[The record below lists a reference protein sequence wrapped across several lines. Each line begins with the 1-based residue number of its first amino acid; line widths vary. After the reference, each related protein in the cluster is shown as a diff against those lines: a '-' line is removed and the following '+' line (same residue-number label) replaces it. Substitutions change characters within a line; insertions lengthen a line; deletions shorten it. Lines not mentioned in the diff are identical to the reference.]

1 MARQE
6 EIIIEVEVNAG
17 ESAER
22 LAAVQAR
29 IHDVK
34 QANKEL
40 KAEQRTLNEE
50 LRRNGTIT
58 HEQAERLKEI
68 SAEMAKNN
76 ADLKELTAT
85 EKMYTAQLNTATQ
98 NDRKFGDSLVE
109 LSAQLAQLKQ
119 EYRGL
124 TAAQRESAEGKAML
138 DNIKSLDKT
147 LKDADA
153 SMGDF
158 QRNVGNYQSALLG
171 LNGNVVKVANLFQ
184 GGFKNGIAA
193 AGTAL
198 KGFITTMLTTPFGW
212 IVTSLAAVAKGFDLV
227 SDAIKRSDDLS
238 TQMQENLAGWEAT
251 KTQFRRGWDKIAQV
265 VVSAFTKIRDKINE
279 AAINMEVYNRVMEG
293 ESLEAARK
301 HAEETV
307 KANRKVTKSWED
319 LIKAEDDAEE
329 AQRNYTVNR
338 AVNENKIQELENKSV
353 QTQKYSA
360 KERKGFLE
368 EIAAIEKEDAR
379 IRHENALMEW
389 RNLEQR
395 QKLEGDYSDEMKNRI
410 ADAHAAT
417 IKAWGEY
424 EETSTRVTKRIDALQ
439 RQLSAGAKQ
448 RSKEVVEAL
457 KKEEEAYKSLQELR
471 ISMIKDE
478 EARNRAKLIQEAE
491 ARIAALKL
499 QLEEGK
505 RLKNLTEETVNYINE
520 QILLSERKL
529 AEDLAKFDKEAAQ
542 KRHDA
547 IYQETDNIV
556 KMRVDL
562 MEDGIEKEIADLNRA
577 TAAEME
583 NLRRRAEAEGVS
595 AEQKA
600 LIQEQMLLLS
610 EQQAKK
616 EYDIQKKYA
625 AQEFELIKKRLQIEM
640 EARDAAAGGNDVKE
654 AEAKLQYEQQY
665 YDALVNMDEAAKAYM
680 YKTDEEYELAKIESE
695 KRIKKSIEDVVN
707 AELAQMNRTKET
719 LQALGGSMSDLFEAI
734 AGDSEEYEAF
744 KKAMAIADASISLA
758 QTIAAATSASTAGD
772 PYTMAIRIASNVAA
786 VTAQFAA
793 VVKAIKAASI
803 PSAPKFAEGGVVP
816 GTSYTGDKV
825 LIRANSG
832 ERVLTKEMSDN
843 LVKMLAQGVPSWG
856 MDYERLEQAFI
867 RAASR
872 VPAPV
877 LDYSE
882 FVAYG
887 RKVAMEKEKMMEY

>member
-50 LRRNGTIT
+50 LRRNGTLS
-58 HEQAERLKEI
+58 HEQAVRLKEI

-138 DNIKSLDKT
+138 ENIKNLDKT

-171 LNGNVVKVANLFQ
+171 LNGNVVKVANLFA

-198 KGFITTMLTTPFGW
+198 KSLGKTILATPVGW
-212 IVTSLAAVAKGFDLV
+212 ISAAIAAAVKVFNELRDAFKRNDDAGTGLSVALARLQPIITAIREGFSALATVVAKVVGGITSAATAVLNLIPAYRKASEAAQELVRAQDALQDRQREYVVNEAERDKEIAELRKKAV
-227 SDAIKRSDDLS
+227 SDEKLTAKEREDIYKQIDELSRQGMEERKNIAAENYRILQEEAKKNNDTSDAMKDRLAQAYAEMIKAQTDYLTETTRIGSRQRQ
-238 TQMQENLAGWEAT
+238 TREEQAKQE
-251 KTQFRRGWDKIAQV
+251 
-265 VVSAFTKIRDKINE
+265 
-279 AAINMEVYNRVMEG
+279 
-293 ESLEAARK
+293 
-301 HAEETV
+301 AEEA
-307 KANRKVTKSWED
+307 KRQADERKRRWQ
-319 LIKAEDDAEE
+319 E
-329 AQRNYTVNR
+329 AQRNREEAEKKATEELRKLEDLRNAMIEGEADRRRATIDTTYTRQIEDLQKRLDTEKNLTKEAR
-338 AVNENKIQELENKSV
+338 ESITEQQKLLREQMWKELAAVDDEQLKKANEAVLQGQHEAEKRMEE
-353 QTQKYSA
+353 A
-360 KERKGFLE
+360 RKLTRE
-368 EIAAIEKEDAR
+368 EYEKETLRLSNDMQQRMNEIYGNVVKASEVEMEVAQTNYDRLKEMDADTKA
-379 IRHENALMEW
+379 ALFANEDQYRAAVLDAEAQIMEA
-389 RNLEQR
+389 RT
-395 QKLEGDYSDEMKNRI
+395 KN
-410 ADAHAAT
+410 
-417 IKAWGEY
+417 E
-424 EETSTRVTKRIDALQ
+424 
-439 RQLSAGAKQ
+439 
-448 RSKEVVEAL
+448 EAL
-457 KKEEEAYKSLQELR
+457 KAQAAEVAQTMQAVTGAMSSL
-471 ISMIKDE
+471 
-478 EARNRAKLIQEAE
+478 
-491 ARIAALKL
+491 
-499 QLEEGK
+499 
-505 RLKNLTEETVNYINE
+505 Y
-520 QILLSERKL
+520 
-529 AEDLAKFDKEAAQ
+529 EAA
-542 KRHDA
+542 
-547 IYQETDNIV
+547 
-556 KMRVDL
+556 
-562 MEDGIEKEIADLNRA
+562 
-577 TAAEME
+577 
-583 NLRRRAEAEGVS
+583 
-595 AEQKA
+595 
-600 LIQEQMLLLS
+600 
-610 EQQAKK
+610 
-616 EYDIQKKYA
+616 
-625 AQEFELIKKRLQIEM
+625 
-640 EARDAAAGGNDVKE
+640 
-654 AEAKLQYEQQY
+654 
-665 YDALVNMDEAAKAYM
+665 
-680 YKTDEEYELAKIESE
+680 
-695 KRIKKSIEDVVN
+695 
-707 AELAQMNRTKET
+707 
-719 LQALGGSMSDLFEAI
+719 
-734 AGDSEEYEAF
+734 AGDSESYEKF
-744 KKAMAIADASISLA
+744 KKAMAIADAAISLA

-793 VVKAIKAASI
+793 VVKAIKAATI

-856 MDYERLEQAFI
+856 MDYDRLEQAFV

-887 RKVAMEKEKMMEY
+887 RKVAMEQEKMMEY